1 MAIATLMA
9 GNLWTVTD
17 EAGAH
22 LMQIAAPAGADAA
35 AVLAIYAEVTGATA
49 PTLEAVRADA
59 LTRLADRRWRAETGG
74 IVVGGLP
81 LPTDERAQLKIT
93 GAAVAAERDPEMS
106 ITWKCDGG
114 AWATLTAAQV
124 LALADAVRAHV
135 QACFDREATLA
146 GAITAAETV
155 EAVAA
160 IDIESGWPPTG
171 A

>member
-35 AVLAIYAEVTGATA
+35 AVLAIYEEVTGVTA
-49 PTLEAVRADA
+49 PTVEAVRADA
-59 LTRLADRRWRAETGG
+59 LTRLAGRRWRAETGG
-74 IVVGGLP
+74 IVVGGTAI
-81 LPTDERAQLKIT
+81 PTDEQAQLKIT
-93 GAAVAAERDPEMS
+93 GAALAAQRDPTMS
-106 ITWKCDGG
+106 LLWKCTGG
-114 AWATLTAAQV
+114 VWVTLTAAQV

-146 GAITAAETV
+146 GALTAAETV

-160 IDIESGWPPTG
+160 IDIETGWPPTG

>member
-1 MAIATLMA
+1 MTTAAQRD
-9 GNLWTVTD
+9 GLWIVADDDGT
-17 EAGAH
+17 E

-35 AVLAIYAEVTGATA
+35 AVLAIYEEVTGAST
-49 PTLEAVRADA
+49 PTLESARADA
-59 LTRLADRRWRAETGG
+59 LAQLADRRWRAETGG

-106 ITWKCDGG
+106 ITWKCTGG
-114 AWATLTAAQV
+114 VWVTLTAAQV

-135 QACFDREATLA
+135 QAAFDREATLA

-160 IDIESGWPPTG
+160 IDIETGWPPTG